1 MPNPLD
7 GVPRRAGWDP
17 FQYPIVIEGDGLPH
31 HGDTVPYLDPW
42 IPGPDGSVSN
52 KDGGPTARVS
62 GAAVPNGVLPVVYGR
77 GRVQGTIFHYVRSQ
91 GGGTFYVWI
100 CGGPIDSVVKMY
112 SNGLEVAWPATYS
125 LGPETPTESY
135 VWTFTQKFPFVV
147 WARIEVP
154 EDNTENIGPFS
165 FEVKGRQCYDPR
177 ENLIPTANDFSGWI
191 ASFDTPTMTT
201 GQTDPFDGTDATL
214 LEWAGA
220 GDHDLFTSVG
230 LVRAAADPINTAI
243 WLRAG
248 AGSAPFVVTWQAV
261 NEGPPQEKTT
271 IDIAVTAD
279 RWIGPIDV
287 THVSTVSGTIASAGV
302 YLTALTAP
310 KLLVYAAHVAGKAYY
325 GGRCITTGTEIV
337 PVTVWTR
344 NLPLILLEILTGG
357 PTANPHSARIPF
369 STSRILIGSF
379 GDAATIAGR
388 DEGGG
393 DIRWGLDIVFN
404 QPGQGVTQALARARA
419 VAPCDVYRQDD
430 LWRCDIESEF
440 GAAELAFDTLTNCYP
455 QDLSWEIPT
464 RDERPGRVRLAYAD
478 PDNNW
483 VADSAVWPPPD
494 DDVTELDEKSLS
506 LDASASRRQMVQ
518 FAYYMWA
525 VGKMKRFQLQGS
537 PVAALAHRYQ
547 RVSVVSAVQAIPTR
561 ECVVV
566 GLGLL
571 EGALEWTA
579 QLRETDPSLF
589 TAVDPGVPGS
599 GGEPQPASIVPPV
612 VQPLCDSAFNV
623 SWQAE
628 RNYKD
633 RIYYQPPAGTWT
645 AADVD
650 VFDDVQINDGD
661 TGTIGGDFAPAA
673 DSEITLTFPA
683 ALSIGGLRITLVA
696 NPPVALSGPWDV
708 YADGTPVAN
717 AFKRPDDHDIV
728 DADPGYWHEW
738 DIVSGTAFKLK
749 KGSSTAGTEEI
760 TELQYREY
768 LSLYAYSHHVTVKD
782 HATGTPLKT
791 VLTTGAGSINL
802 AEFAAVSV
810 RADGV
815 TIKTLDVDLVNATVK
830 NVESIPVRVVH
841 TEVVGAVDTTQAVV
855 RMLAVNHA
863 THVSTWQLGC
873 LYDDSTKYG
882 AGYWALTNAGASPDL
897 SKINDGITNVKAFD
911 ANAAG
916 ATVATL
922 DITGEPKAFC
932 AVDFVVPS
940 ATKLFTDHTTS
951 GSYPGAP
958 SPTPGA
964 GPLGVWAAEYWDG
977 AAWVRPPQTLKT
989 SNTVVTYSGRAV
1001 PADYPSQGWTADKY
1015 QIAASRIRIEWDP
1028 QLYPTARDKW
1038 RVIQTTTDA
1047 LALDVYEIQWLGFVR
1062 WISGVRSFGVY
1073 AGLVSSSAGATQAT
1087 DGGVITPT
1095 GKSVAIGAVAAD
1107 PPTLNVDYSFYS
1119 ASLAAGTV
1127 RRTAWPG
1134 ATGPFVDTV
1143 GWLDEVTVIPFLET
1157 ADGPGLVEGV
1167 ARFAWD
1173 YSYSYAVGLGE

>member
-1 MPNPLD
+1 MPNNGPVD
-7 GVPRRAGWDP
+7 
-17 FQYPIVIEGDGLPH
+17 IEWGDLG
-31 HGDTVPYLDPW
+31 GIDTHYGSSGPVPYTDPW
-42 IPGPDGSVSN
+42 TAGPDASVSN

-77 GRVQGTIFHYVRSQ
+77 GRVQGTIFHYVRNGA

-112 SNGLEVAWPATYS
+112 SNGVEVSWPATYS

-154 EDNTENIGPFS
+154 EDNTEAIGPFS
-165 FEVKGRQCYDPR
+165 FEVKGRLCYDPR
-177 ENLIPTANDFSGWI
+177 ENLVPSANDFSGWI

-230 LVRAAADPINTAI
+230 LVRSPADPINTAI

-248 AGSAPFVVTWQAV
+248 PGSTPFVVTWQAV

-287 THVSTVSGTIASAGV
+287 THVCTVSGTIASAGV
-302 YLTALTAP
+302 YVTAVTAP
-310 KLLVYAAHVAGKAYY
+310 KLLVYAAHVAGKSYY

-337 PVTVWTR
+337 PLTAWTR
-344 NLPLILLEILTGG
+344 NLPLICLEILTGG
-357 PTANPHSARIPF
+357 PSGNPHSARIPF
-369 STSRILIGSF
+369 SSSRILIGSF

-440 GAAELAFDTLTNCYP
+440 GAAEIDFDTLTNCYP
-455 QDLSWEIPT
+455 QDLSWEIPN
-464 RDERPGRVRLAYAD
+464 RDERPARVRLAYAD

-483 VADSAVWPPPD
+483 NSDSAVWPPPD
-494 DDVTELDEKSLS
+494 ADVTELDEKSLS

-547 RVSVVSAVQAIPTR
+547 RVSAKSAVQLIPKR

-566 GLGLL
+566 GLGMM
-571 EGALEWTA
+571 EGSLEWTA

-589 TAVDPGVPGS
+589 TPVDPGVPGS
-599 GGEPQPASIVPPV
+599 GGEPQPGAVVPPV
-612 VQPLCDSAFNV
+612 VQPSCNDAFDT
-623 SWQAE
+623 SWYPA
-628 RNYKD
+628 RTYPD
-633 RIYYQPPAGTWT
+633 PIYYPAAEWT
-645 AADVD
+645 EVD
-650 VFDDVQINDGD
+650 VGAWDDTKINDGD
-661 TGTIGGDFAPAA
+661 TGTIGGDFTPAA
-673 DSEITLTFPA
+673 NSEILLTFPSA
-683 ALSIGGLRITLVA
+683 KTIGGLRITLVA
-696 NPPVALSGPWDV
+696 NPAVALSGPWPIE
-708 YADGTPVAN
+708 ADGTPVTGD
-717 AFKRPDDHDIV
+717 FRRPDDHNAV
-728 DADPGYWHEW
+728 NSDPGYWEEW
-738 DIVSGTAFKLK
+738 DVVSATTLKLR
-749 KGSSTAGTEEI
+749 KGSTTVGTEEI
-760 TELQYREY
+760 TELQYREF
-768 LSLYAYSHHVTVKD
+768 LGNYAFSDHVLVLD
-782 HATGTPLKT
+782 HATGAE
-791 VLTTGAGSINL
+791 LTRATASTSGVVTKNLLAWANLNSAGTT
-802 AEFAAVSV
+802 
-810 RADGV
+810 R
-815 TIKTLDVDLVNATVK
+815 TLDVDLVNVSQK
-830 NVESIPVRVVH
+830 GVRSIPVRVVH
-841 TEVVGAVDTTQAVV
+841 SVAVTSLDTPQPV
-855 RMLAVNHA
+855 RMLKVDHT
-863 THVSTWQLGC
+863 THTATWQLGC
-873 LYDDSTKYG
+873 VYDDSTRYG
-882 AGYWALTNAGASPDL
+882 AGYWALTNVGASPDL

-916 ATVATL
+916 ATTATL

-932 AVDFVVPS
+932 AVDFIVP
-940 ATKLFTDHTTS
+940 AGTKVFTDHTTS

-964 GPLGVWAAEYWDG
+964 GPLGVWAAEFWNG
-977 AAWVRPPQTLKT
+977 SSWIRPPQTIKT
-989 SNTVVTYSGRAV
+989 SATTVTYSGRAV

-1028 QLYPTARDKW
+1028 QLYSTARDKW

-1047 LALDVYEIQWLGFVR
+1047 IALDVYEIQWLGFSR
-1062 WISGVRSFGVY
+1062 WNAGVHAFGIY
-1073 AGLVSSSAGATQAT
+1073 AGLVSSSAGGTQAT

-1095 GKSVAIGAVAAD
+1095 GKSVAIGSVPAD
-1107 PPTLNVDYSFYS
+1107 PPTLNVDYSFTS

-1134 ATGPFVDTV
+1134 ATGPYVDSV
-1143 GWLDEVTVIPFLET
+1143 GWLDEVTVIQFLES
-1157 ADGPGLVEGV
+1157 AEGPALTEGPV
-1167 ARFAWD
+1167 RFAWD